1 MWPISFFMPSP
12 FRAPRAYRI
21 AISSFFFIQGLTF
34 ASWASRIPDIKNALA
49 LSDAALGGIL
59 LSLPI
64 GQFFAL
70 ALSGYLVT
78 RYGSRVI
85 LITTSILYPA
95 TLLLIG
101 LASTPVLLIAALF
114 FTGFFG
120 NIYNIAVN
128 TQAVGIE
135 ALYGRSIMASFHGL
149 WSLAGF
155 TGGLIGTFMI
165 AQELSPF
172 QHYWII
178 NGLTLLLTFL
188 FVRSTLPRD
197 AKSSESK
204 TKLFVKPDKAILI
217 LGVLAFSCMI
227 CEGTMFDWTGVY
239 FDKILKTPKEQTQ
252 FGFVAFMCTM
262 AGGRLIADFL
272 IMKLGAKRMIQISG
286 TMIFIGIF
294 IIVAFPYLVPSIIG
308 LLIAGFG
315 VSSVVPL
322 SYGLAGQ
329 SKTMPAGQALAAVSS
344 LGFLGFL
351 IAPPLIGFIS
361 EAYTLRVAFA
371 LIALMGLVVVL
382 LSGKVEKHT

>member
-1 MWPISFFMPSP
+1 MPSP

-21 AISSFFFIQGLTF
+21 AISCFFFIQGLTF
-34 ASWASRIPDIKNALA
+34 ASWASRIPDIKNSLL
-49 LSDAALGGIL
+49 LSDAALGAIL

-78 RYGSRVI
+78 RYGSRIV
-85 LITTSILYPA
+85 LITTSVLYPA

-101 LASTPVLLIAALF
+101 LASVPLALIVALLL
-114 FTGFFG
+114 TGFFG

-178 NGLTLLLTFL
+178 NGITLLLTL
-188 FVRSTLPRD
+188 VFVGSTLPRD
-197 AKSSESK
+197 AKTDQSK
-204 TKLFVKPDKAILI
+204 PKLFVKPDNAILI

-239 FDKILKTPKEQTQ
+239 FDKIVKTPKELTQ
-252 FGFVAFMCTM
+252 LGFVAFMSTM

-272 IMKLGAKRMIQISG
+272 ITRLGARRMILISG
-286 TMIFIGIF
+286 CMIFTGIS
-294 IIVAFPYLVPSIIG
+294 ILVAFPYVIPSIAG

-322 SYGLAGQ
+322 AYGLAGQ

-351 IAPPLIGFIS
+351 IAPPMIGFIS
-361 EAYTLRVAFA
+361 QGYSLRLAFG
-371 LIALMGLVVVL
+371 LIALMGLAVAF
-382 LSGKVEKHT
+382 LSGKVRQRG

>member
-1 MWPISFFMPSP
+1 MPISVASP

-21 AISSFFFIQGLTF
+21 AISVFFFIQGLTF
-34 ASWASRIPDIKNALA
+34 ASWASRIPDIKNTLS
-49 LSDAALGGIL
+49 LSDAALGAIL
-59 LSLPI
+59 LALPI

-70 ALSGYLVT
+70 ALSGYVVT
-78 RYGSRVI
+78 RYGSRIV
-85 LITTSILYPA
+85 LIITSILYPA
-95 TLLLIG
+95 TLLVIG
-101 LASTPVLLIAALF
+101 LASTTIFLITALLL
-114 FTGFFG
+114 TGFFG

-155 TGGLIGTFMI
+155 TGGAIGMFMI
-165 AQELSPF
+165 SQDLTPF
-172 QHYWII
+172 QHYWVI
-178 NGLTLLLTFL
+178 NGITLVLTFF
-188 FVRSTLPRD
+188 FVKSTLPRD
-197 AKSSESK
+197 AKNDQAK
-204 TKLFVKPDKAILI
+204 PKLFVKPDKAILI

-239 FDKILKTPKEQTQ
+239 FDNVVNTSNAMTQ
-252 FGFVAFMCTM
+252 LGFVAFMSTM

-286 TMIFIGIF
+286 VMIFTGIT
-294 IIVAFPYLVPSIIG
+294 ILVAFPYLVPSIIG

-322 SYGLAGQ
+322 TYGLAGQ

-351 IAPPLIGFIS
+351 LAPPLIGFIS

-371 LIALMGLVVVL
+371 LIALMGVVVVF
-382 LSGKVEKHT
+382 LSGKVQKQA

>member
-1 MWPISFFMPSP
+1 MPSP

-34 ASWASRIPDIKNALA
+34 ASWASRIPDIKNAFD
-49 LSDAALGGIL
+49 LSDAAWGGIL
-59 LSLPI
+59 LCLPI

-70 ALSGYLVT
+70 ALSGFLVT
-78 RYGSRVI
+78 RYGSRIV
-85 LITTSILYPA
+85 LITTSLLYPA
-95 TLLLIG
+95 TLLVIG
-101 LASTPVLLIAALF
+101 LASSPVWLIVALLL
-114 FTGFFG
+114 TGFFG

-155 TGGLIGTFMI
+155 AGGLIGTFMI
-165 AQELSPF
+165 AKNLSPF

-197 AKSSESK
+197 TRTSDAKP
-204 TKLFVKPDKAILI
+204 KLFVKPDNAILI
-217 LGVLAFSCMI
+217 LGILAFSCMI
-227 CEGTMFDWTGVY
+227 CEGTMFDWAGVY
-239 FDKILKTPKEQTQ
+239 FEKIVAAKKEYVQ
-252 FGFVAFMCTM
+252 FGFVAFMSTM
-262 AGGRLIADFL
+262 ASGRLIADFL
-272 IMKLGAKRMIQISG
+272 IMKLGTKRMIRLSG
-286 TMIFIGIF
+286 FMIFIGILT
-294 IIVAFPYLVPSIIG
+294 VVVFPYFVPSIIG
-308 LLIAGFG
+308 LLITGLG

-351 IAPPLIGFIS
+351 IAPPLIGFVS
-361 EAYTLRVAFA
+361 EGYTLRTAFA
-371 LIALMGLVVVL
+371 LIALMGLAVAF
-382 LSGKVEKHT
+382 LSGKVQRN

>member
-1 MWPISFFMPSP
+1 MPSP

-21 AISSFFFIQGLTF
+21 AISCFFFIQGLTF
-34 ASWASRIPDIKNALA
+34 ASWASRIPDIKNSL
-49 LSDAALGGIL
+49 LLGDAALGAIL

-78 RYGSRVI
+78 RYGSRIV
-85 LITTSILYPA
+85 LITTSVLYPA

-101 LASTPVLLIAALF
+101 LASVPLALIVALLL
-114 FTGFFG
+114 TGFFG

-165 AQELSPF
+165 AQEFSPL

-178 NGLTLLLTFL
+178 NGITLLLTL
-188 FVRSTLPRD
+188 VFVGSTLPRD
-197 AKSSESK
+197 AKTDQSK
-204 TKLFVKPDKAILI
+204 PKLFVKPDRVILI
-217 LGVLAFSCMI
+217 LGILAFSCMI
-227 CEGTMFDWTGVY
+227 CEGTMFDWTGIY
-239 FDKILKTPKEQTQ
+239 FDKIVKTPKELTQ
-252 FGFVAFMCTM
+252 LGFVAFMSTM

-272 IMKLGAKRMIQISG
+272 ITRLGVRRMILISG
-286 TMIFIGIF
+286 CMIFTGIS
-294 IIVAFPYLVPSIIG
+294 ILVAFPYVIPSIAG

-322 SYGLAGQ
+322 AYGLAGQ

-351 IAPPLIGFIS
+351 IAPPMIGFIS
-361 EAYTLRVAFA
+361 QGYSLRLAFG
-371 LIALMGLVVVL
+371 LIALMGLAVAF
-382 LSGKVEKHT
+382 LSGRVRQRG

>member
-1 MWPISFFMPSP
+1 MPSP

-21 AISSFFFIQGLTF
+21 AISCFFFIQGLTF
-34 ASWASRIPDIKNALA
+34 ASWASRIPDIKNALE
-49 LSDAALGGIL
+49 LSDAALGAIL
-59 LSLPI
+59 LALPI

-70 ALSGYLVT
+70 TLSGYLVT
-78 RYGSRVI
+78 RYGSRIV
-85 LITTSILYPA
+85 LVTTSILYPA
-95 TLLLIG
+95 MLLLIG
-101 LASTPVLLIAALF
+101 LASGPIMLIAALLL
-114 FTGFFG
+114 TGFFG
-120 NIYNIAVN
+120 NLYNIAVN

-165 AQELSPF
+165 ANDLSPF

-197 AKSSESK
+197 AGTSEAK
-204 TKLFVKPDKAILI
+204 PKLFVKPDGVIFI
-217 LGVLAFSCMI
+217 LGVVAFSCMV

-239 FDKILKTPKEQTQ
+239 FDKIVKTPKELTQ
-252 FGFVAFMCTM
+252 FGFVAFMSTM
-262 AGGRLIADFL
+262 AGGRFIADFL
-272 IMKLGAKRMIQISG
+272 ITRLGARRMLQISG
-286 TMIFIGIF
+286 IMIFTGIA
-294 IIVAFPYLVPSIIG
+294 IIVAFPFFIPSIAG

-322 SYGLAGQ
+322 TYGLAGQ
-329 SKTMPAGQALAAVSS
+329 SKTMPAGQALAAVTS

-351 IAPPLIGFIS
+351 IAPAMIGFIS
-361 EAYTLRVAFA
+361 EAYSLRLAFGLIAWMGLMVAF
-371 LIALMGLVVVL
+371 
-382 LSGKVEKHT
+382 LSVKVQRN

>member
-1 MWPISFFMPSP
+1 MPSP

-21 AISSFFFIQGLTF
+21 AISCFFFIQGLTF
-34 ASWASRIPDIKNALA
+34 ASWASRIPDIKNSLQ
-49 LSDAALGGIL
+49 LGDAALGAIL

-78 RYGSRVI
+78 RYGSRIV
-85 LITTSILYPA
+85 LITTSVLYPA

-101 LASTPVLLIAALF
+101 LASLPLALIVALLL
-114 FTGFFG
+114 TGFFG

-178 NGLTLLLTFL
+178 NGITLLLTL
-188 FVRSTLPRD
+188 VFVGSTLPRD
-197 AKSSESK
+197 AKTSASK
-204 TKLFVKPDKAILI
+204 PKLFVKPDNAILI

-239 FDKILKTPKEQTQ
+239 FDKIVKTPKELTQ
-252 FGFVAFMCTM
+252 LGFVAFMSTM

-272 IMKLGAKRMIQISG
+272 ITRLGARRMILISG
-286 TMIFIGIF
+286 CMIFTGIS
-294 IIVAFPYLVPSIIG
+294 ILVAFPYVIPSIAG

-322 SYGLAGQ
+322 VYGLAGQ
-329 SKTMPAGQALAAVSS
+329 SKTMPAGQAIAAISS

-351 IAPPLIGFIS
+351 IAPPMIGFIS
-361 EAYTLRVAFA
+361 QGYSLRLAFG
-371 LIALMGLVVVL
+371 LIALMGLAVAF
-382 LSGKVEKHT
+382 LSGKVRQRG

>member
-1 MWPISFFMPSP
+1 MPSP

-21 AISSFFFIQGLTF
+21 AISCFFFIQGLTF
-34 ASWASRIPDIKNALA
+34 ASWASRIPDIKNSLQ
-49 LSDAALGGIL
+49 LSDAELGAIL

-78 RYGSRVI
+78 RYGSRIV
-85 LITTSILYPA
+85 LITTSVLYPA

-101 LASTPVLLIAALF
+101 LASVPLALIVALLLA
-114 FTGFFG
+114 GFFG

-165 AQELSPF
+165 AKELSPF

-178 NGLTLLLTFL
+178 NGITLLLTL
-188 FVRSTLPRD
+188 VFVGSTLPRD
-197 AKSSESK
+197 AKTDQSK
-204 TKLFVKPDKAILI
+204 PKLFVKPDNAILI

-239 FDKILKTPKEQTQ
+239 FDKIVKTPKELTQ
-252 FGFVAFMCTM
+252 LGFVAFMSTM

-272 IMKLGAKRMIQISG
+272 ITRLGAKRMILISG
-286 TMIFIGIF
+286 CMIFTGIS
-294 IIVAFPYLVPSIIG
+294 ILVAFPYVIPSIAG

-322 SYGLAGQ
+322 VYGLAGQ
-329 SKTMPAGQALAAVSS
+329 SKTMPAGQAIAAISS

-361 EAYTLRVAFA
+361 QGYSLRLAFG
-371 LIALMGLVVVL
+371 LIALMGLAVAF
-382 LSGKVEKHT
+382 LSGKVRQRG

>member
-1 MWPISFFMPSP
+1 MPLP

-21 AISSFFFIQGLTF
+21 AISCFFFIQGLTF
-34 ASWASRIPDIKNALA
+34 ASWASRIPDIKNSLQ
-49 LSDAALGGIL
+49 LSDAELGAIL

-78 RYGSRVI
+78 RYGSRIV
-85 LITTSILYPA
+85 LITTSVLYPA

-101 LASTPVLLIAALF
+101 LASVPLALIVALLL
-114 FTGFFG
+114 TGFFG

-178 NGLTLLLTFL
+178 NGITLLLTL
-188 FVRSTLPRD
+188 VFVGSTLPRD
-197 AKSSESK
+197 AKTDQSK
-204 TKLFVKPDKAILI
+204 PKLFVKPDRVILI
-217 LGVLAFSCMI
+217 LGILAFSCMI

-239 FDKILKTPKEQTQ
+239 FDKIVKTPKELTQ
-252 FGFVAFMCTM
+252 LGFVAFMSTM

-272 IMKLGAKRMIQISG
+272 ITRLGARRMILISG
-286 TMIFIGIF
+286 CMIFTGIS
-294 IIVAFPYLVPSIIG
+294 ILVAFPYVIPSIAG

-322 SYGLAGQ
+322 AYGLAGQ
-329 SKTMPAGQALAAVSS
+329 SRTMPAGQALAAVSS

-351 IAPPLIGFIS
+351 IAPPMIGFIS
-361 EAYTLRVAFA
+361 QGYSLRLAFG
-371 LIALMGLVVVL
+371 LIALMGLAVAF
-382 LSGKVEKHT
+382 LSGKVRQRN

>member
-1 MWPISFFMPSP
+1 MPSP

-21 AISSFFFIQGLTF
+21 AISCFFFIQGLTF
-34 ASWASRIPDIKNALA
+34 ASWASRIPDIKNALE
-49 LSDAALGGIL
+49 LSDAALGAIL

-78 RYGSRVI
+78 RYGSRIV
-85 LITTSILYPA
+85 LVTTSILYPA

-101 LASTPVLLIAALF
+101 LASGPVMLIAALLL
-114 FTGFFG
+114 TGFFG
-120 NIYNIAVN
+120 NLYNIAVN

-165 AQELSPF
+165 ANDLSPF
-172 QHYWII
+172 QHYWVI

-197 AKSSESK
+197 AGTSDAKP
-204 TKLFVKPDKAILI
+204 KLFVKPDGVIFI
-217 LGVLAFSCMI
+217 LGVVAFSCMV

-239 FDKILKTPKEQTQ
+239 FDKIVKTPKELTQ
-252 FGFVAFMCTM
+252 FGFVAFMSTM
-262 AGGRLIADFL
+262 AGGRFIADFL
-272 IMKLGAKRMIQISG
+272 ITRLGARRMLQISG
-286 TMIFIGIF
+286 IMIFTGIA
-294 IIVAFPYLVPSIIG
+294 ILVAFPFFVPSIAG

-322 SYGLAGQ
+322 TYGLAGQ
-329 SKTMPAGQALAAVSS
+329 SKTMPAGQALAAVTS

-351 IAPPLIGFIS
+351 IAPAMIGFIS
-361 EAYTLRVAFA
+361 EAYSLRLAFGLIASMGLMVAF
-371 LIALMGLVVVL
+371 
-382 LSGKVEKHT
+382 LSVKVQRN

>member
-1 MWPISFFMPSP
+1 MPSP

-21 AISSFFFIQGLTF
+21 AISCFFFIQGLTF
-34 ASWASRIPDIKNALA
+34 ASWASRIPDIKNALE

-78 RYGSRVI
+78 RYGSRIV
-85 LITTSILYPA
+85 LVTTSILYPA

-101 LASTPVLLIAALF
+101 LASGPVMLIAALLL
-114 FTGFFG
+114 TGFFG
-120 NIYNIAVN
+120 NLYNIAVN

-165 AQELSPF
+165 ANDLSPF

-197 AKSSESK
+197 AGTSDAKP
-204 TKLFVKPDKAILI
+204 KLFVKPDKAILI
-217 LGVLAFSCMI
+217 LGVLAFSCMV

-239 FDKILKTPKEQTQ
+239 FDKIVKTPKELTQ
-252 FGFVAFMCTM
+252 FGFVAFMSTM
-262 AGGRLIADFL
+262 AGGRFIADFL
-272 IMKLGAKRMIQISG
+272 ITRLGARRMLQISG
-286 TMIFIGIF
+286 IMIFTGIA
-294 IIVAFPYLVPSIIG
+294 IIVAFPFFVPSIVG

-322 SYGLAGQ
+322 TYGLAGQ
-329 SKTMPAGQALAAVSS
+329 SKTMPAGQALAAVTS

-351 IAPPLIGFIS
+351 IAPAMIGFIS
-361 EAYTLRVAFA
+361 EAYSLRLAFG
-371 LIALMGLVVVL
+371 LIAWMGLMVAL
-382 LSGKVEKHT
+382 LSVKVQRN

>member
-1 MWPISFFMPSP
+1 MPSP

-21 AISSFFFIQGLTF
+21 AISCFFFIQGLTF
-34 ASWASRIPDIKNALA
+34 ASWASRIPDIKNSL
-49 LSDAALGGIL
+49 LLGDAALGAIL

-78 RYGSRVI
+78 RYGSRIV
-85 LITTSILYPA
+85 LITTSVLYPA

-101 LASTPVLLIAALF
+101 LASVPLALIVALLL
-114 FTGFFG
+114 TGFFG

-165 AQELSPF
+165 AQELPPF

-178 NGLTLLLTFL
+178 NGITLLLTL
-188 FVRSTLPRD
+188 VFVGSTLPRD
-197 AKSSESK
+197 AKTDQSK
-204 TKLFVKPDKAILI
+204 PKLFVKPDRVILI
-217 LGVLAFSCMI
+217 LGILAFSCMI

-239 FDKILKTPKEQTQ
+239 FEKIVKTPKELTRL
-252 FGFVAFMCTM
+252 GFVAFMSTM
-262 AGGRLIADFL
+262 AGGRFIADFL
-272 IMKLGAKRMIQISG
+272 ITRLGARRMLQISG
-286 TMIFIGIF
+286 IMIFTGIA
-294 IIVAFPYLVPSIIG
+294 ILVAFPSFVPSIAG
-308 LLIAGFG
+308 VLIAGFG
-315 VSSVVPL
+315 VSSVVPIA
-322 SYGLAGQ
+322 YGLAGQ

-351 IAPPLIGFIS
+351 IAPAMIGFIS
-361 EAYTLRVAFA
+361 EAYSLRLAFGLIAWMGLMVAF
-371 LIALMGLVVVL
+371 
-382 LSGKVEKHT
+382 LSGNVQRN

>member
-1 MWPISFFMPSP
+1 MPSP

-21 AISSFFFIQGLTF
+21 AISCFFFIQGLTF
-34 ASWASRIPDIKNALA
+34 ASWASRIPDIKNSLQ
-49 LSDAALGGIL
+49 LSDAALGAIL

-78 RYGSRVI
+78 RYGSRTV
-85 LITTSILYPA
+85 LTITSVLYPA
-95 TLLLIG
+95 TLILIG
-101 LASTPVLLIAALF
+101 LASVPLALIVALLL
-114 FTGFFG
+114 TGFFG

-135 ALYGRSIMASFHGL
+135 ALYGRSIIASFHGL

-165 AQELSPF
+165 AQEFSPL

-178 NGLTLLLTFL
+178 NVITLLLTL
-188 FVRSTLPRD
+188 VFVGSTLPRD
-197 AKSSESK
+197 AKTSGSNP
-204 TKLFVKPDKAILI
+204 KLFVKPDKIILI
-217 LGVLAFSCMI
+217 LGILAFSCMI

-239 FDKILKTPKEQTQ
+239 FDKIVKTQKALTQ
-252 FGFVAFMCTM
+252 LGFVAFMSTM

-272 IMKLGAKRMIQISG
+272 ITRLGARRMILISG
-286 TMIFIGIF
+286 CMIFTGIS
-294 IIVAFPYLVPSIIG
+294 ILVAFPYVIPSIAG

-322 SYGLAGQ
+322 AYGLAGQ

-351 IAPPLIGFIS
+351 IAPPMIGFIS
-361 EAYTLRVAFA
+361 QGYSLRLAFGLIAVMGLAVAF
-371 LIALMGLVVVL
+371 
-382 LSGKVEKHT
+382 LSGKVRQRG

>member
-1 MWPISFFMPSP
+1 MPSP

-21 AISSFFFIQGLTF
+21 AISCFFFIQGLTF
-34 ASWASRIPDIKNALA
+34 ASWASRIPDIKNSLQ
-49 LSDAALGGIL
+49 LSDAELGAIL

-78 RYGSRVI
+78 RYGSRIV
-85 LITTSILYPA
+85 LITTSVLYPA

-101 LASTPVLLIAALF
+101 LASVPLALIVALLL
-114 FTGFFG
+114 TGFFG

-178 NGLTLLLTFL
+178 NGTTLLLTL
-188 FVRSTLPRD
+188 VFVGSTLPRD
-197 AKSSESK
+197 AKTDQSK
-204 TKLFVKPDKAILI
+204 PKLFVKPDNAILI

-239 FDKILKTPKEQTQ
+239 FDKIVKTPKELTQ
-252 FGFVAFMCTM
+252 LGFVAFMSTM

-272 IMKLGAKRMIQISG
+272 ITRLGARRMILISG
-286 TMIFIGIF
+286 CMIFTGIS
-294 IIVAFPYLVPSIIG
+294 ILVAFPYVIPSIAG

-322 SYGLAGQ
+322 AYGLAGQ

-351 IAPPLIGFIS
+351 IAPPMIGFIS
-361 EAYTLRVAFA
+361 QGYSLRLAFG
-371 LIALMGLVVVL
+371 LIALMGLAVAF
-382 LSGKVEKHT
+382 LSGKVRQRG

>member
-1 MWPISFFMPSP
+1 MPSP

-34 ASWASRIPDIKNALA
+34 ASWASRIPDIKNALN
-49 LSDAALGGIL
+49 LTDAELGGIL

-78 RYGSRVI
+78 RYGSRIV
-85 LITTSILYPA
+85 LITTSVLYPA

-101 LASTPVLLIAALF
+101 LATGPALLIAALLL
-114 FTGFFG
+114 TGFFG

-135 ALYGRSIMASFHGL
+135 ALYGRSIIASFHGL

-165 AQELSPF
+165 AQDLSPF

-178 NGLTLLLTFL
+178 NGLTLLITFI
-188 FVRSTLPRD
+188 FVPSTLPRD
-197 AKSSESK
+197 AAGSKSK
-204 TKLFVKPDKAILI
+204 PKLFVKPDNVILI

-239 FDKILKTPKEQTQ
+239 FDSVVKTSKEFTQ
-252 FGFVAFMCTM
+252 LGFVAFMSTM
-262 AGGRLIADFL
+262 AGGRLVADFL
-272 IMKLGAKRMIQISG
+272 ITKLGARRMIQISG
-286 TMIFIGIF
+286 AMIFIGVSIMVVFPFF
-294 IIVAFPYLVPSIIG
+294 IPSIAG

-322 SYGLAGQ
+322 TYGLAGQ

-361 EAYTLRVAFA
+361 QGYSLRLAFGI
-371 LIALMGLVVVL
+371 IAVMGLVVAF
-382 LSGKVEKHT
+382 LSRKVQSRT

>member
-1 MWPISFFMPSP
+1 MPSP

-21 AISSFFFIQGLTF
+21 AISCFFFIQGLTF
-34 ASWASRIPDIKNALA
+34 ASWASRIPDIKNALE
-49 LSDAALGGIL
+49 LSDAALGAIL

-78 RYGSRVI
+78 RYGSRIV
-85 LITTSILYPA
+85 LVTTSILYPA

-101 LASTPVLLIAALF
+101 LASGPVMLIAALLL
-114 FTGFFG
+114 TGFFG
-120 NIYNIAVN
+120 NLYNIAVN

-165 AQELSPF
+165 AKDLSPF

-197 AKSSESK
+197 ARTSDAKP
-204 TKLFVKPDKAILI
+204 KLFVKPDKAILI

-227 CEGTMFDWTGVY
+227 CEGTIFDWAGIY
-239 FDKILKTPKEQTQ
+239 FDKVVNTPDELTQ
-252 FGFVAFMCTM
+252 LGFVAFMSTM
-262 AGGRLIADFL
+262 AGGRFIADFL
-272 IMKLGAKRMIQISG
+272 ITRLGARRMLQISG
-286 TMIFIGIF
+286 IMIFTGIS
-294 IIVAFPYLVPSIIG
+294 IIVLFPLIIPSIAG

-322 SYGLAGQ
+322 TYGLAGQ
-329 SKTMPAGQALAAVSS
+329 SKTMPAGQALAAVTS

-351 IAPPLIGFIS
+351 IAPAMIGFIS
-361 EAYTLRVAFA
+361 EAYSLRLAFGLIAWMGLMVAF
-371 LIALMGLVVVL
+371 
-382 LSGKVEKHT
+382 LSVKVQRN

>member
-1 MWPISFFMPSP
+1 MPSP

-21 AISSFFFIQGLTF
+21 AISCFFFIQGLTF
-34 ASWASRIPDIKNALA
+34 ASWASRIPDIKNSL
-49 LSDAALGGIL
+49 LLGDAALGAIL

-78 RYGSRVI
+78 RYGSRIV
-85 LITTSILYPA
+85 LITTSVLYPA

-101 LASTPVLLIAALF
+101 LASVPLALIVALLL
-114 FTGFFG
+114 TGFFG

-165 AQELSPF
+165 AQEFSPL

-178 NGLTLLLTFL
+178 NGITLLLTL
-188 FVRSTLPRD
+188 IFVGSTLPRD
-197 AKSSESK
+197 AKTSESNPR
-204 TKLFVKPDKAILI
+204 LFVKPDRVILI

-239 FDKILKTPKEQTQ
+239 FDKIVKTPKELTQ
-252 FGFVAFMCTM
+252 LGFVAFMSTM

-272 IMKLGAKRMIQISG
+272 ITKLGARRMILISG
-286 TMIFIGIF
+286 CMIFTGIS
-294 IIVAFPYLVPSIIG
+294 ILVAFPYVIPSIAG

-322 SYGLAGQ
+322 AYGLAGQ

-351 IAPPLIGFIS
+351 IAPPMIGFIS
-361 EAYTLRVAFA
+361 QGYSLRLAFG
-371 LIALMGLVVVL
+371 LIALMGLAVAF
-382 LSGKVEKHT
+382 LSGKVRQRG

>member
-1 MWPISFFMPSP
+1 MRASFSSP

-21 AISSFFFIQGLTF
+21 AISVFFFIQGLTF
-34 ASWASRIPDIKNALA
+34 ASWASRIPDIKNALD

-78 RYGSRVI
+78 HYGSRIV

-101 LASTPVLLIAALF
+101 LAPSPILLIVALLL
-114 FTGFFG
+114 TGFFG

-155 TGGLIGTFMI
+155 TGGLIGTFMV
-165 AQELSPF
+165 ARELTPF
-172 QHYWII
+172 QHYWFI
-178 NGLTLLLTFL
+178 NGITLILTCL
-188 FVRSTLPRD
+188 FVKSTLPRD
-197 AKSSESK
+197 AKTDQAK
-204 TKLFVKPDKAILI
+204 PKLFVKPDKTILI

-239 FDKILKTPKEQTQ
+239 FEKIVNTKKEFVQ
-252 FGFVAFMCTM
+252 FGFVAFMSTM
-262 AGGRLIADFL
+262 AGGRLIADLL

-286 TMIFIGIF
+286 IMIFTGIT
-294 IIVAFPYLVPSIIG
+294 ILVAFPYFIPSIIG

-361 EAYTLRVAFA
+361 EGYTLRVAFA
-371 LIALMGLVVVL
+371 LIALMGLVVVF
-382 LSGKVEKHT
+382 LSEKVKKA

>member
-1 MWPISFFMPSP
+1 MPSP

-21 AISSFFFIQGLTF
+21 AISCFFFIQGLTF
-34 ASWASRIPDIKNALA
+34 ASWASRIPDIKNSL
-49 LSDAALGGIL
+49 LLGDAALGAIL

-78 RYGSRVI
+78 RYGSRIV
-85 LITTSILYPA
+85 LITTSVLYPA

-101 LASTPVLLIAALF
+101 LASVPLALIVALLL
-114 FTGFFG
+114 TGFFG

-165 AQELSPF
+165 AQEFSPL

-178 NGLTLLLTFL
+178 NGITLLLTL
-188 FVRSTLPRD
+188 IFVGSTLPRD
-197 AKSSESK
+197 AKTSESNPR
-204 TKLFVKPDKAILI
+204 LFVKPDRVILI

-239 FDKILKTPKEQTQ
+239 FDKIVKTPKELTQ
-252 FGFVAFMCTM
+252 LGFVAFMSTM

-272 IMKLGAKRMIQISG
+272 ITRLGARRMILISG
-286 TMIFIGIF
+286 CMIFTGIS
-294 IIVAFPYLVPSIIG
+294 ILVAFPYVIPSIAG

-322 SYGLAGQ
+322 AYGLAGQ

-351 IAPPLIGFIS
+351 IAPPMIGFIS
-361 EAYTLRVAFA
+361 QGYSLRLAFG
-371 LIALMGLVVVL
+371 LIALMGLAVAF
-382 LSGKVEKHT
+382 LSGKVRQHN

>member
-1 MWPISFFMPSP
+1 MPSP

-21 AISSFFFIQGLTF
+21 AISCFFFIQGLTF
-34 ASWASRIPDIKNALA
+34 ASWASRIPDIKNALE
-49 LSDAALGGIL
+49 LSDAALGAIL

-78 RYGSRVI
+78 RYGSRIV
-85 LITTSILYPA
+85 LVTTSILYPA

-101 LASTPVLLIAALF
+101 LASGPVMLIAALLL
-114 FTGFFG
+114 TGFFG
-120 NIYNIAVN
+120 NLYNIAVN

-165 AQELSPF
+165 ANDLSPF

-197 AKSSESK
+197 AGTSEAK
-204 TKLFVKPDKAILI
+204 PKLFVKPDGVIFI
-217 LGVLAFSCMI
+217 LGVVAFSCMV

-239 FDKILKTPKEQTQ
+239 FDKIVKTPKELTQ
-252 FGFVAFMCTM
+252 LGFVAFMSTM
-262 AGGRLIADFL
+262 AGGRFIADFL
-272 IMKLGAKRMIQISG
+272 ITRLGARRMLQISG
-286 TMIFIGIF
+286 IMIFTGIA
-294 IIVAFPYLVPSIIG
+294 IIVAFPFFVPSIAG

-322 SYGLAGQ
+322 TYGLAGQ
-329 SKTMPAGQALAAVSS
+329 SKTMPAGQALAAVTS

-351 IAPPLIGFIS
+351 IAPAMIGFIS
-361 EAYTLRVAFA
+361 EAYSLRLAFG
-371 LIALMGLVVVL
+371 LIALMGLVVVF
-382 LSGKVEKHT
+382 LSGKVQRN

>member
-1 MWPISFFMPSP
+1 MPSP
-12 FRAPRAYRI
+12 LRAPRAYRI
-21 AISSFFFIQGLTF
+21 AISCFFFIQGLTF
-34 ASWASRIPDIKNALA
+34 ASWASRIPDIKNALQ
-49 LSDAALGGIL
+49 LSDAALGAIL

-70 ALSGYLVT
+70 ALSGYVVT
-78 RYGSRVI
+78 RYGSRIV
-85 LITTSILYPA
+85 LTTTSILYPA

-101 LASTPVLLIAALF
+101 LASGPLALITALLL
-114 FTGFFG
+114 TGFFG

-165 AQELSPF
+165 AKDLTPF
-172 QHYWII
+172 QHYWIV

-188 FVRSTLPRD
+188 FVGSTLPRD
-197 AKSSESK
+197 AGTSDAKP
-204 TKLFVKPDKAILI
+204 KLFVKPDGLI
-217 LGVLAFSCMI
+217 FVLGIVAFSCMV

-239 FDKILKTPKEQTQ
+239 FEKIVKTPKELTRL
-252 FGFVAFMCTM
+252 GFAAFMSTM
-262 AGGRLIADFL
+262 AGGRFIADFL
-272 IMKLGAKRMIQISG
+272 ITRLGARLMLQISG
-286 TMIFIGIF
+286 IMIFTGIA
-294 IIVAFPYLVPSIIG
+294 ILVAFPSFVPSIAG

-315 VSSVVPL
+315 VSSVVPIA
-322 SYGLAGQ
+322 YGLAGQ

-351 IAPPLIGFIS
+351 IAPAMIGFIS
-361 EAYTLRVAFA
+361 EAYSLRLAFG
-371 LIALMGLVVVL
+371 LIALMGLVVVF
-382 LSGKVEKHT
+382 LSGKVQRN

>member
-1 MWPISFFMPSP
+1 MPSP

-21 AISSFFFIQGLTF
+21 AISCFFFIQGLTF
-34 ASWASRIPDIKNALA
+34 ASWTSRIAGIKDTLEIG
-49 LSDAALGGIL
+49 DAAWGAIL
-59 LSLPI
+59 FSLPV
-64 GQFFAL
+64 GQSFAI
-70 ALSGYLVT
+70 AWSGYLVT
-78 RYGSRVI
+78 RYGSRIV

-101 LASTPVLLIAALF
+101 LASGPVMLIAALLL
-114 FTGFFG
+114 TGFFG

-165 AQELSPF
+165 AKDLSPF

-197 AKSSESK
+197 ARTSDAKP
-204 TKLFVKPDKAILI
+204 KLFVKPDKAILI

-227 CEGTMFDWTGVY
+227 CEGTIFDWAGIY
-239 FDKILKTPKEQTQ
+239 FDKVVNTPDELTQ
-252 FGFVAFMCTM
+252 LGFVAFMSTM
-262 AGGRLIADFL
+262 AGGRFIADFL
-272 IMKLGAKRMIQISG
+272 ITRLGARRMLQISG
-286 TMIFIGIF
+286 IMIFTGIS
-294 IIVAFPYLVPSIIG
+294 IIVLFPLIIPSIAG

-322 SYGLAGQ
+322 TYGLAGQ
-329 SKTMPAGQALAAVSS
+329 SKTMPAGQALAAVTS

-351 IAPPLIGFIS
+351 IAPAMIGFIS
-361 EAYTLRVAFA
+361 EAYSLRLAFGLIAWMGLMVAF
-371 LIALMGLVVVL
+371 
-382 LSGKVEKHT
+382 LSVKVQRN

>member
-1 MWPISFFMPSP
+1 MPSP

-21 AISSFFFIQGLTF
+21 AISCFFFIQGLTF
-34 ASWASRIPDIKNALA
+34 ASWASRIPDIKNSLQ
-49 LSDAALGGIL
+49 LGDAALGAIL

-78 RYGSRVI
+78 RYGSRIV
-85 LITTSILYPA
+85 LITTSVLYPA

-101 LASTPVLLIAALF
+101 LASVPLALIVALLL
-114 FTGFFG
+114 TGFFG

-165 AQELSPF
+165 AQEFSPL

-178 NGLTLLLTFL
+178 NGITLLLTL
-188 FVRSTLPRD
+188 VFVGSTLPRD
-197 AKSSESK
+197 AKTDQSK
-204 TKLFVKPDKAILI
+204 PKLFVKPDNAILI

-239 FDKILKTPKEQTQ
+239 FDKIVKTPKELTQ
-252 FGFVAFMCTM
+252 LGFVAFMSTM

-272 IMKLGAKRMIQISG
+272 ITRLGARRMILISG
-286 TMIFIGIF
+286 CMIFTGIS
-294 IIVAFPYLVPSIIG
+294 ILVAFPYVIPSIAG

-322 SYGLAGQ
+322 VYGLAGQ
-329 SKTMPAGQALAAVSS
+329 SKTMPAGQAIAAISS

-351 IAPPLIGFIS
+351 IAPPMIGFIS
-361 EAYTLRVAFA
+361 QGYSLRLAFG
-371 LIALMGLVVVL
+371 LIALMGLAVAF
-382 LSGKVEKHT
+382 LSGKVRQRG

>member
-1 MWPISFFMPSP
+1 MPSP

-21 AISSFFFIQGLTF
+21 AISCFFFIQGLTF
-34 ASWASRIPDIKNALA
+34 ASWASRIPDIKNALE
-49 LSDAALGGIL
+49 LSDAALGAIL

-78 RYGSRVI
+78 RYGSRIV
-85 LITTSILYPA
+85 LVTTSILYPA

-101 LASTPVLLIAALF
+101 LASGPIMLIAALLL
-114 FTGFFG
+114 TGFFG
-120 NIYNIAVN
+120 NLYNIAVN

-149 WSLAGF
+149 WSLAGV

-165 AQELSPF
+165 AKDLSPF

-197 AKSSESK
+197 ARTSDAKP
-204 TKLFVKPDKAILI
+204 KLFVKPDKAILI

-227 CEGTMFDWTGVY
+227 CEGTIFDWAGIY
-239 FDKILKTPKEQTQ
+239 FDKVVNTPDELTQ
-252 FGFVAFMCTM
+252 LGFVAFMSTM
-262 AGGRLIADFL
+262 AGGRFIADFL
-272 IMKLGAKRMIQISG
+272 ITRLGARRMLQISG
-286 TMIFIGIF
+286 IMIFTGIS
-294 IIVAFPYLVPSIIG
+294 IIVLFPLIIPSIAG

-322 SYGLAGQ
+322 TYGLAGQ
-329 SKTMPAGQALAAVSS
+329 SKTMPAGQALAAVTS

-351 IAPPLIGFIS
+351 IAPAMIGFIS
-361 EAYTLRVAFA
+361 EAYSLRLAFGLIAWMGLMVAF
-371 LIALMGLVVVL
+371 
-382 LSGKVEKHT
+382 LSVKVQRN

>member
-1 MWPISFFMPSP
+1 MPSP

-21 AISSFFFIQGLTF
+21 AISCFFFIQGLTF
-34 ASWASRIPDIKNALA
+34 ASWASRIPDIKNSLQ
-49 LSDAALGGIL
+49 LSDAELGAIL

-78 RYGSRVI
+78 RYGSRIV
-85 LITTSILYPA
+85 LITTSVLYPA

-101 LASTPVLLIAALF
+101 LASVPLALIVALLL
-114 FTGFFG
+114 TGFFG

-178 NGLTLLLTFL
+178 NGITLLLTL
-188 FVRSTLPRD
+188 VFVGSTLPRD
-197 AKSSESK
+197 AKTDQSK
-204 TKLFVKPDKAILI
+204 PKLFVKPDNAILI

-239 FDKILKTPKEQTQ
+239 FDKIVKTPKELTQ
-252 FGFVAFMCTM
+252 LGFVAFMSTM

-272 IMKLGAKRMIQISG
+272 ITRLGARRMILISG
-286 TMIFIGIF
+286 CMIFTGIS
-294 IIVAFPYLVPSIIG
+294 ILVAFPYVIPSIAG

-322 SYGLAGQ
+322 AYGLAGQ

-351 IAPPLIGFIS
+351 IAPPMIGFIS
-361 EAYTLRVAFA
+361 QGYSLRLAFG
-371 LIALMGLVVVL
+371 LIALMGLAVAF
-382 LSGKVEKHT
+382 LSGKVRQRG

>member
-1 MWPISFFMPSP
+1 MPSP

-21 AISSFFFIQGLTF
+21 AISCFFFIQGLTF
-34 ASWASRIPDIKNALA
+34 ASWASRIPDIKNSLQ
-49 LSDAALGGIL
+49 LGDAALGAIL

-78 RYGSRVI
+78 RYGSRIV
-85 LITTSILYPA
+85 LITTSVLYPA

-101 LASTPVLLIAALF
+101 LASLPLALIVALLL
-114 FTGFFG
+114 TGFFG

-178 NGLTLLLTFL
+178 NGITLLLTL
-188 FVRSTLPRD
+188 VFVGSTLPRD
-197 AKSSESK
+197 AKTSASK
-204 TKLFVKPDKAILI
+204 PKLFVKPDNAILI

-239 FDKILKTPKEQTQ
+239 FDKIVKTPKELTQ
-252 FGFVAFMCTM
+252 LGFVAFMSTM

-272 IMKLGAKRMIQISG
+272 ITSLGARRMILISG
-286 TMIFIGIF
+286 CMIFTGIS
-294 IIVAFPYLVPSIIG
+294 ILVAFPYVIPSIAG

-322 SYGLAGQ
+322 VYGLAGQ
-329 SKTMPAGQALAAVSS
+329 SKTMPAGQAIAAISS

-351 IAPPLIGFIS
+351 IAPPMIGFIS
-361 EAYTLRVAFA
+361 QGYSLRLAFG
-371 LIALMGLVVVL
+371 LIALMGLAVAF
-382 LSGKVEKHT
+382 LSGKVRQRG

>member
-1 MWPISFFMPSP
+1 MPSP

-21 AISSFFFIQGLTF
+21 AISCFFFIQGLTF
-34 ASWASRIPDIKNALA
+34 ASWASRIPDIKNSLQ
-49 LSDAALGGIL
+49 LSDAALGAIL

-78 RYGSRVI
+78 RYGSRIV
-85 LITTSILYPA
+85 LITTSVLYPA

-101 LASTPVLLIAALF
+101 LASVPLALIVALLL
-114 FTGFFG
+114 TGFFG

-178 NGLTLLLTFL
+178 NGITLLLAL
-188 FVRSTLPRD
+188 VFVGSTLPRD
-197 AKSSESK
+197 AKTDQSK
-204 TKLFVKPDKAILI
+204 PKLFVKPDKAILI

-239 FDKILKTPKEQTQ
+239 FDKIIKTPKELTQ
-252 FGFVAFMCTM
+252 LGFVAFMSTM

-272 IMKLGAKRMIQISG
+272 ITRLGARRMILISG
-286 TMIFIGIF
+286 CMIFTGIS
-294 IIVAFPYLVPSIIG
+294 ILVAFPYVIPSIAG

-322 SYGLAGQ
+322 AYGLAGQ
-329 SKTMPAGQALAAVSS
+329 SRTMPAGQALAAVSS

-351 IAPPLIGFIS
+351 IAPPMIGFVS
-361 EAYTLRVAFA
+361 QGYSLRLAFG
-371 LIALMGLVVVL
+371 LIALMGLAVAF
-382 LSGKVEKHT
+382 LSGKVRQRG

>member
-1 MWPISFFMPSP
+1 MPSP

-21 AISSFFFIQGLTF
+21 AISCFFFIQGLTF
-34 ASWASRIPDIKNALA
+34 ASWASRIPDIKNALE
-49 LSDAALGGIL
+49 LSDAALGAIL

-78 RYGSRVI
+78 RYGSRIV
-85 LITTSILYPA
+85 LVTTSILYPA

-101 LASTPVLLIAALF
+101 LASGPVMLIAALLL
-114 FTGFFG
+114 TGFFG
-120 NIYNIAVN
+120 NLYNIAVN

-165 AQELSPF
+165 ANDFSPF

-197 AKSSESK
+197 AGTSDAKP
-204 TKLFVKPDKAILI
+204 KLFVKPDGVIFI
-217 LGVLAFSCMI
+217 LGVVAFSCMV

-239 FDKILKTPKEQTQ
+239 FDKIVKTPKELTQ
-252 FGFVAFMCTM
+252 FGFVAFMSTM
-262 AGGRLIADFL
+262 AGGRFIADFL
-272 IMKLGAKRMIQISG
+272 ITRLGARRMLQISG
-286 TMIFIGIF
+286 IMIFTGIA
-294 IIVAFPYLVPSIIG
+294 ILVAFPFFVPSIAG

-322 SYGLAGQ
+322 TYGLAGQ
-329 SKTMPAGQALAAVSS
+329 SKTMPAGQALAAVTS

-351 IAPPLIGFIS
+351 IAPAMIGFIS
-361 EAYTLRVAFA
+361 EAYSLRLAFGLIASMGLMVAF
-371 LIALMGLVVVL
+371 
-382 LSGKVEKHT
+382 LSVKVQRN